1 MIIDNYTK
9 IKGYLEF
16 TDWVKKVYK
25 DSKILYC
32 FEEFN
37 NLPELYMDIICL
49 HFVYYM
55 TFKEIGEIYGFSKS
69 NAQAK
74 LYHAHRKLNR
84 GDFDTDKTC
93 RAGA

>member
-1 MIIDNYTK
+1 MIIHQNTR

-25 DSKILYC
+25 EPRFNYG

-49 HFVYYM
+49 HFVFYK
-55 TFKEIGEIYGFSKS
+55 TFREIGEIYGFSKS
-69 NAQAK
+69 NAQQK
-74 LYHAHRKLNR
+74 LYQAHRKLNR
-84 GDFDTDKTC
+84 GDFDNE
-93 RAGA
+93 